1 MDIFS
6 KVARFG
12 VLMFLFHSTTVAAA
26 DAALPG
32 TFTIATP
39 YGYSVLIDRL
49 EKAIK
54 ANKMGLVSR
63 ASASRGAAKRG
74 VSILGNEVLMV
85 FRNDYAV
92 RMLEASVAA
101 GFEAPL
107 RLYVVENVDHTATII
122 YRKPS
127 ALFAPYHNAEIDKMA
142 AELDPIFARIVADAT
157 AE

>member
-1 MDIFS
+1 MTRLFIF
-6 KVARFG
+6 ARLG
-12 VLMFLFHSTTVAAA
+12 VLLFLFPSATLHAA
-26 DAALPG
+26 DATLPG
-32 TFTIATP
+32 TLTKATP
-39 YGYSVLIDRL
+39 YSYTVLIERL

-54 ANKMGLVSR
+54 ANKMGLVAR

-74 VSILGNEVLMV
+74 LTIPGNEVLMV

-107 RLYVVENVDHTATII
+107 RLYVVENADHTATII

-142 AELDPIFARIVADAT
+142 SELDPIIARIVTDAT